1 MVISKQKIKKAQKVV
16 EKKDKQRKNNIH
28 VIWDPEQEK
37 KNNGT
42 DLIFKIII
50 QGNFQK

>member
-1 MVISKQKIKKAQKVV
+1 MSKQKSKMAQKVV
-16 EKKDKQRKNNIH
+16 EKKDGQRKNNIH
-28 VIWDPEQEK
+28 VIWDPEEEN

-42 DLIFKIII
+42 DLIFKIIM